1 MTIFSELNNFIM
13 SCSVTTYS
21 VTSNEQGYFDN
32 FLFNVMLN
40 YFEIKDD
47 NLIIDI
53 TFCNKQDDLLI
64 YKRMNEIDTNYEIN
78 HEGEIYILRM
88 KIENF
93 MIVFEKTEYGI
104 IVTIYKYSKTDVF
117 ATPYVYNP
125 TVVVINN

>member
-1 MTIFSELNNFIM
+1 MN
-13 SCSVTTYS
+13 YS

-32 FLFNVMLN
+32 FLFDIMLN
-40 YFEIKDD
+40 YYEIKDD
-47 NLIIDI
+47 NLFIDI

-64 YKRMNEIDTNYEIN
+64 YKKMNEIDTNYEIN

-88 KIENF
+88 KVENI
-93 MIVFEKTEYGI
+93 MVVFEKTEYGI
-104 IVTIYKYSKTDVF
+104 IVTVYKYSKTDVF

>member
-1 MTIFSELNNFIM
+1 MTNFSELNIFIM
-13 SCSVTTYS
+13 TYS
-21 VTSNEQGYFDN
+21 VTSNEEGYFDN

-40 YFEIKDD
+40 YYEIKDD
-47 NLIIDI
+47 NLFIDI
-53 TFCNKQDDLLI
+53 TFCNKKDDLLI
-64 YKRMNEIDTNYEIN
+64 HKKMNELLTNYEIN

-93 MIVFEKTEYGI
+93 MIVFEKTAYGI
-104 IVTIYKYSKTDVF
+104 TVTVYKYNKTNVF

>member
-1 MTIFSELNNFIM
+1 M
-13 SCSVTTYS
+13 TYS
-21 VTSNEQGYFDN
+21 ISSNEHGYFDN

-47 NLIIDI
+47 NLFIDI
-53 TFCNKQDDLLI
+53 TFCNKKDDLLI
-64 YKRMNEIDTNYEIN
+64 HKKMNELLTNYEVN
-78 HEGEIYILRM
+78 GNGEIYILRM

-104 IVTIYKYSKTDVF
+104 IVTVYKYNKTNVF